1 LPISFGNIKR
11 NSFSELML
19 VKGILKKI
27 HDNKFIDLCRDMV
40 CINDLKLGNYELPEN
55 FYDEDLMI
63 I

>member
-1 LPISFGNIKR
+1 
-11 NSFSELML
+11 ML